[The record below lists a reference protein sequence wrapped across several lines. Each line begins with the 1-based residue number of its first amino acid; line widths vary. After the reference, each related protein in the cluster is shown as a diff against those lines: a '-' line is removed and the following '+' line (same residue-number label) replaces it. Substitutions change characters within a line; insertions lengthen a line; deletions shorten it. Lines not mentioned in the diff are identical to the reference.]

1 MVGHCA
7 LRRVVMGERS
17 VGEAATDD
25 DLTAMANLLRESLA
39 AGGLG
44 FSSSWAETHN
54 DADGEPVPSR
64 HATAEELLALCR
76 VTGEQPGTSLE
87 FIPTTGD
94 FTERHLDVMARMSA
108 AARARSTGT
117 C

>member
-1 MVGHCA
+1 
-7 LRRVVMGERS
+7 MGERS

-25 DLTAMANLLRESLA
+25 DLTAMSNLLRESLA

-64 HATAEELLALCR
+64 HATVDELLALCR
-76 VTGEQPGTSLE
+76 VTGEHAGHLARVHPDRRATSPSGTS
-87 FIPTTGD
+87 T
-94 FTERHLDVMARMSA
+94 
-108 AARARSTGT
+108 
-117 C
+117 